1 MKIEHIA
8 WQTEDPEKMVEWYC
22 ENLGMRVVRRGDPKA
37 GAVFLADGLG
47 KTVIEIYR
55 NKSVEVPDYRKMDPL
70 LLHIAFQVQDVA
82 AKTVRLKKA
91 GAVLVSGPDN
101 LENGDT
107 IAMIRDPWG
116 LPLQL
121 VKRAEPMMED
131 SV

>member
-8 WQTEDPEKMVEWYC
+8 WQVEDPEKMVEWYC
-22 ENLGMRVVRRGDPKA
+22 EKLGMRVVRGGDPKA
-37 GAVFLADGLG
+37 GAVFLADGLE

-55 NKSVEVPDYRKMDPL
+55 NKSVKVPDYRKMDPL

-82 AKTVRLKKA
+82 AETVRLKKA

-107 IAMIRDPWG
+107 IVMMRDPWG

-121 VKRAEPMMED
+121 VKRAEPMMENG
-131 SV
+131 V